1 MLIKYKLGDVV
12 KVRSERVD
20 NPASCSYD
28 KFVGLE
34 HYVSGEIEIK
44 KYGDTSLLK
53 SAMKIFKAGDIL
65 VARRNVYLKRASI
78 VKFDG
83 ITSGDSIVLQVENKL
98 LRKII
103 PFVLNTDDF
112 WEYAEKF
119 SDGTMS
125 KRLSPKVLL
134 EYEFML
140 PELDEQEKLAELL
153 WAANNTKE
161 AYKKLLHLSD
171 ELVKAQFIE
180 MFGDPINN
188 NKSWPVKNLGEIAD
202 CFIGLTYKPENVS
215 EEGTLVLRSGNIQ
228 NSELYFEDNV
238 RVNVEV
244 KEKLL
249 VKENDILMC
258 SRNGSASL
266 VGKVAM
272 IPKLY
277 EEMTFGAFMTII
289 RSKYYDYLFTYFQ
302 LPAFRTQILA
312 GKTSTINQITKKILD
327 GVILPVPPLEVIEPF
342 SELIKQS
349 RKSKL
354 ELKENINNLEKTI
367 KALMAKNF
375 G

>member
-20 NPASCSYD
+20 NPANCAYD

-44 KYGDTSLLK
+44 KYGDTSILK
-53 SAMKIFKAGDIL
+53 SAMKVFKSGDIL

-103 PFVLNTDDF
+103 PFVLNTDEF

-134 EYEFML
+134 EYEFVL
-140 PELDEQEKLAELL
+140 PDIEEQEKLAELL

-161 AYKKLLHLSD
+161 AYKKLLNLTD
-171 ELVKAQFIE
+171 ELVKAKFVDMFYGKEYPVTTIE
-180 MFGDPINN
+180 KVVDRDIKRVAKVFTLEDEIEYLDISSIDNETKKVMKTTPYIRENAPSRAQYVLREGDILYSTVRPNLQNIAINPY
-188 NKSWPVKNLGEIAD
+188 NKSNIVGSTGF
-202 CFIGLTYKPENVS
+202 C
-215 EEGTLVLRSGNIQ
+215 VLRCNSVITEYMWGVITSDSFTNDMVLRASGAN
-228 NSELYFEDNV
+228 YPAVTD
-238 RVNVEV
+238 
-244 KEKLL
+244 
-249 VKENDILMC
+249 
-258 SRNGSASL
+258 
-266 VGKVAM
+266 KVVLAYE
-272 IPKLY
+272 IPLPPY
-277 EEMTFGAFMTII
+277 EEQN
-289 RSKYYDYLFTYFQ
+289 K
-302 LPAFRTQILA
+302 
-312 GKTSTINQITKKILD
+312 
-327 GVILPVPPLEVIEPF
+327 F
-342 SELIKQS
+342 SEFIK
-349 RKSKL
+349 KNDKCKY
-354 ELKENINNLEKTI
+354 ELKNNISNLDKTI
-367 KALMAKNF
+367 KAIMAKNF

>member
-28 KFVGLE
+28 KFVGLV

-53 SAMKIFKAGDIL
+53 SAMKVFKSGDIL

-83 ITSGDSIVLQVENKL
+83 ITSGDSIVLHVENKL

-140 PELDEQEKLAELL
+140 PEIDKLEKLTELL

-161 AYKKLLHLSD
+161 AYKKLLNLTD
-171 ELVKAQFIE
+171 ELIKAQFIE

-327 GVILPVPPLEVIEPF
+327 GIILPVPPLEVIEPF

>member
-53 SAMKIFKAGDIL
+53 SAMKVFKSGDIL

-83 ITSGDSIVLQVENKL
+83 ITSGDSIVLHVENKL

-140 PELDEQEKLAELL
+140 PEIDKLEKLTELL

-161 AYKKLLHLSD
+161 AYKKLLNLTD
-171 ELVKAQFIE
+171 ELIKAQFIE

-327 GVILPVPPLEVIEPF
+327 GIILPVPPLEVIEPF

>member
-134 EYEFML
+134 EYEFIL

-161 AYKKLLHLSD
+161 AYKKLLNLTD
-171 ELVKAQFIE
+171 ELVRAQFIE
-180 MFGDPINN
+180 MFKNN
-188 NKSWPVKNLGEIAD
+188 QK
-202 CFIGLTYKPENVS
+202 KP
-215 EEGTLVLRSGNIQ
+215 L
-228 NSELYFEDNV
+228 SELA
-238 RVNVEV
+238 EV
-244 KEKLL
+244 TMGQSPL
-249 VKENDILMC
+249 
-258 SRNGSASL
+258 
-266 VGKVAM
+266 
-272 IPKLY
+272 
-277 EEMTFGAFMTII
+277 
-289 RSKYYDYLFTYFQ
+289 SKYYNEIGEGLPFYQGKTEFGDIFINSPLKWCTEPTRLANKYDVLMSVRAPVGSVNIATEACCVGRGLAVLTPKEGKSTTFYLFYALKVMEGEIERMGVGSTFKAINKQ
-302 LPAFRTQILA
+302 QVFDILIPEA
-312 GKTSTINQITKKILD
+312 
-327 GVILPVPPLEVIEPF
+327 EIERQNIF
-342 SELIKQS
+342 VEFAKQTD
-349 RKSKL
+349 KSKF
-354 ELKENINNLEKTI
+354 ELQKNINNLDKTI
-367 KALMAKNF
+367 KALMSKNF

>member
-1 MLIKYKLGDVV
+1 M
-12 KVRSERVD
+12 
-20 NPASCSYD
+20 
-28 KFVGLE
+28 
-34 HYVSGEIEIK
+34 
-44 KYGDTSLLK
+44 
-53 SAMKIFKAGDIL
+53 

-83 ITSGDSIVLQVENKL
+83 ITSGDSIVLHVENKL

-140 PELDEQEKLAELL
+140 PEIDKLEKLAELL

-161 AYKKLLHLSD
+161 AYKKLLNLTD
-171 ELVKAQFIE
+171 ELIKAQFIE

-327 GVILPVPPLEVIEPF
+327 GIILPVPPLEVIEPF

>member
-53 SAMKIFKAGDIL
+53 SAMKVFKSGDIL

-83 ITSGDSIVLQVENKL
+83 ITSGDSIVLHVENKL

-140 PELDEQEKLAELL
+140 PEIDKLEKLAELL

-161 AYKKLLHLSD
+161 AYKKLLNLTD
-171 ELVKAQFIE
+171 ELIKAQFIE

-327 GVILPVPPLEVIEPF
+327 GIILPVPPLEVIEPF